1 MGGHGGSSGFISKA
15 KQAKI
20 KAEADAVSSKLAKGE
35 ISLGEAMKEKKAIA
49 NKYGIEG
56 KTLTSIQYGDY
67 ASQVA
72 ELKKAVEAK
81 KSQSAQGTS
90 TAASVDAS
98 SFAGQNGNPWP
109 PDASKNHLDYEGG
122 ASLGIWNQF
131 GGGVKN
137 GGVTSQQA
145 KDMYSAVRDFT
156 GSYSSAI
163 RSAQQ
168 KGDTSSFYGKQGQEV
183 ENFIAAGIKSG
194 NGWNGGATYRGIG
207 GISDTALKNIQSMK
221 AGDIIDCNLSAAA
234 SWSTNRSTSEG
245 FGSSYNHVTF
255 VHLGKSQKGV
265 SVKKIS
271 SVGYEN
277 EVLVSKDAKYKVAA
291 IVAGPVGSY
300 NSQTYV
306 YVEDAD

>member
-1 MGGHGGSSGFISKA
+1 MGGHGGSSGYTKYSKA
-15 KQAKI
+15 AKEVSDLKDDLHNGKITLGQYAKAKHAIMDKNGFNSDDAKLVLGMTNMTSESEKKQAYK
-20 KAEADAVSSKLAKGE
+20 DAK
-35 ISLGEAMKEKKAIA
+35 
-49 NKYGIEG
+49 NKTT
-56 KTLTSIQYGDY
+56 KTEQP
-67 ASQVA
+67 SQV
-72 ELKKAVEAK
+72 
-81 KSQSAQGTS
+81 
-90 TAASVDAS
+90 TASKNL
-98 SFAGQNGNPWP
+98 AGQNGNPWP
-109 PDASKNHLDYEGG
+109 PNASGNHLEYEGG
-122 ASLGIWNQF
+122 GGKGIWKQF
-131 GGGVKN
+131 GGGKKN
-137 GGVTSQQA
+137 GGVTSQEA

-168 KGDTSSFYGKQGQEV
+168 KGDTSSYYGKQGAQV

-207 GISDTALKNIQSMK
+207 GISDAALKNIQALK
-221 AGDIIDCNLSAAA
+221 PGDSVDCNLSAAA
-234 SWSTNRSTSEG
+234 SWSTNRHTSEG

-255 VHLGKSQKGV
+255 VHTGSSQKGV

-277 EVLVSKDAKYKVAA
+277 EVLVSKSAKYKV
-291 IVAGPVGSY
+291 VAVVPGPVGKY